1 MLAEINKVIEVLK
14 QSPVKVGAKTGTS
27 GKIFGS
33 VTALQIAR
41 AVRDQKGYEIDR
53 KRISI
58 VDDVKELGTY
68 KASIDFGAGNVTEIE
83 FEVIG
88 E

>member
-1 MLAEINKVIEVLK
+1 VINVLK
-14 QSPVKVGAKTGTS
+14 ESPVKVGAKTGTS

-33 VTALQIAR
+33 VTSLQIAR
-41 AVRDQKGYEIDR
+41 AIRDQKGYEIDR

-58 VDDVKELGTY
+58 IDDVKELGTY
-68 KASIDFGAGNVTEIE
+68 KASIDFGGGKTTEVE
-83 FEVIG
+83 FEVVA